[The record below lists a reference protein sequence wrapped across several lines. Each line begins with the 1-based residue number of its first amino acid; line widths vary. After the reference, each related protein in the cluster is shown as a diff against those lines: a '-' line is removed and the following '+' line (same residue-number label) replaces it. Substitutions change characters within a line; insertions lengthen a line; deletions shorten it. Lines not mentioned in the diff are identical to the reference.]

1 MDEDLY
7 IPVDDAIRE
16 FRRHLLSH
24 PRTILSAKYG
34 DGKSFFLQEFEKD
47 KKVQEK
53 FVLLKLYP
61 VNYQVVENKDI
72 FNLIKYDLLFQLFD
86 KGLLDETQ
94 EISSLNLFYT
104 YIRSKDKDIIQFLCE
119 MAAVVGLLP
128 KQFGSIIDKADQVK
142 KKWEQYKDGNGNAE
156 LSNFYNRVGG
166 HYLYEADSV
175 TAFIR
180 NVIQQYKEKHIG
192 KQVVLVIEDMDRL
205 DPAHLFRILNVLS
218 AHVDYAYRIGISPDK
233 KSMSGNKFE
242 VDNILLI
249 MDYDNTEN

>member
-61 VNYQVVENKDI
+61 VNYQVIENKDI

-86 KGLLDETQ
+86 KGLLDATQ

-128 KQFGSIIDKADQVK
+128 KQFGSIIDKADQLK

-166 HYLYEADSV
+166 QSRRVSSLGTPTRATSHGTCWV
-175 TAFIR
+175 TAPPIR
-180 NVIQQYKEKHIG
+180 PRSSISYIECTIG
-192 KQVVLVIEDMDRL
+192 SCGLCL
-205 DPAHLFRILNVLS
+205 
-218 AHVDYAYRIGISPDK
+218 
-233 KSMSGNKFE
+233 
-242 VDNILLI
+242 
-249 MDYDNTEN
+249 